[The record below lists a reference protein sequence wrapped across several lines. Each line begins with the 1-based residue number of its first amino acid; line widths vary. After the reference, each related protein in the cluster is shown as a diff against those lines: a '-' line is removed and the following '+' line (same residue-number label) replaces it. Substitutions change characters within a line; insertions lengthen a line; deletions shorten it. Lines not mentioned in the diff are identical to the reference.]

1 MNIQLL
7 EEPELEFGNSG
18 RHVDIRFG
26 IKAHGPVSIED
37 PQAPKEIKLGIVGTA
52 ATIEKLTTC
61 KRKQETQS
69 FSVFSRFC
77 P

>member
-37 PQAPKEIKLGIVGTA
+37 PQAPREIKLGIVGTA
-52 ATIEKLTTC
+52 TLYSTAHPMAENKH
-61 KRKQETQS
+61 
-69 FSVFSRFC
+69 